1 MTPLPAS
8 DYVNYPES
16 SLRERI
22 KLAYDWI
29 PENCKRLLD
38 GGCAFGYGT
47 RHFKTKAAKAWG
59 VDPNKNYIAVAQQRY
74 PDITFH
80 NCGLEQT
87 PFEAGSFDTIILN
100 DVLEHVI
107 DVGKVLNE
115 MCRLLAPGGT
125 LIITTPHRGLFAF
138 MDPDN
143 YAYHLRTKFPR
154 LYRWLYRVKYG
165 KNPAS
170 QIKPGYEQLHRHYS
184 RRDFIRLLNQSDF
197 QDHYEVK
204 AVFRS
209 GLIAGVLAG
218 NLYELFSLILGV
230 KAAGTVV
237 KPLQWLADREF
248 FIPFGSLAYNIAIRI
263 KKI

>member
-1 MTPLPAS
+1 MTPLPSS

-29 PENCKRLLD
+29 PENCQRLLD

-74 PDITFH
+74 PDITFR

-107 DVGKVLNE
+107 DEGKVLNE
-115 MCRLLAPGGT
+115 MCRLLASGGT
-125 LIITTPHRGLFAF
+125 FIITTPHRGLFSF

-143 YAYHLRTKFPR
+143 YAYHLRTKVPW
-154 LYRWLYRVKYG
+154 LYRWLYRTKYG

-170 QIKPGYEQLHRHYS
+170 QIKPGYEQLHRHYN
-184 RRDFIRLLNQSDF
+184 RQDLIRLLNHSDF
-197 QDHYEVK
+197 KDRYEVEV
-204 AVFRS
+204 VFRS

-230 KAAGTVV
+230 KPAGALV
-237 KPLQWLADREF
+237 KPLHWLADREF
-248 FIPFGSLAYNIAIRI
+248 FIPFGPLAYNIAIRV
-263 KKI
+263 KKL